1 MNSPPI
7 ILSRPHR
14 PQHSPTRHPIR
25 KLSRMRHNPRTHS
38 QSRIR
43 RQPIKTNPN
52 INNLLPPQPLQRKRE
67 RRPPQPVNIRIPH
80 LHTRIRSPLTI
91 RFKPPRRDIS
101 QINRRI
107 NPHRKHPTR
116 IIQPPP
122 IHPHTQ
128 QPPITSRHHRHHRIS
143 LHIRPRT
150 IPPRR
155 IKYHR
160 PRHHKRCHPRSILE
174 TNRTPLLNPRHQPRR
189 SHPPRPLHP
198 TRCPR
203 CFRYLKKLIPP
214 HLSHIKHKICIR
226 KHPPAQHPAPP
237 TPQRPP
243 PQHTSGP
250 RHTKPNPKPA
260 HRHAQKPHVISTIS
274 KHRRQRMIHN
284 PTAPTQQPPRHNHR
298 RDRTPHPSPQHV
310 QHPTRRHLHQTRTI
324 PPPPHPRICRP
335 RHHPPPPLIEPLTS
349 PHQPPPP
356 SPQQQAPP
364 HQHPHDP
371 RNPQQTHQKHP
382 PAPHTPQ
389 PTHTPTPHQANPSKP
404 PRTATQHDQKAQQL
418 LTPLKETTH
427 KTLAI
432 PTPHVKQQT
441 KIPQN
446 RSWGWWESGWM
457 SAG

>member
-7 ILSRPHR
+7 ILRIPHR
-14 PQHSPTRHPIR
+14 PQHIPTRHPIR

-52 INNLLPPQPLQRKRE
+52 INNLLPPHPLQPKRPS
-67 RRPPQPVNIRIPH
+67 PPAHPLNTRLPHLPPHPHKQTRHIVPPHPVNIRIPH
-80 LHTRIRSPLTI
+80 LHPIIRIPLTI
-91 RFKPPRRDIS
+91 RFKPPRRALS
-101 QINRRI
+101 QINLRI

-128 QPPITSRHHRHHRIS
+128 QPPITTRHHRPHRIS

-174 TNRTPLLNPRHQPRR
+174 TNRTPLINPRHQPRR
-189 SHPPRPLHP
+189 YHPPRPLHP

-203 CFRYLKKLIPP
+203 CFRYPKKLIHP

-226 KHPPAQHPAPP
+226 KHPRVQHPAAQAP
-237 TPQRPP
+237 RRHH

-310 QHPTRRHLHQTRTI
+310 QHPTRRHLHQT
-324 PPPPHPRICRP
+324 
-335 RHHPPPPLIEPLTS
+335 
-349 PHQPPPP
+349 
-356 SPQQQAPP
+356 
-364 HQHPHDP
+364 
-371 RNPQQTHQKHP
+371 
-382 PAPHTPQ
+382 
-389 PTHTPTPHQANPSKP
+389 
-404 PRTATQHDQKAQQL
+404 
-418 LTPLKETTH
+418 
-427 KTLAI
+427 
-432 PTPHVKQQT
+432 
-441 KIPQN
+441 
-446 RSWGWWESGWM
+446 
-457 SAG
+457 